1 MITARPILMAAPMV
15 RSTIKGRK
23 TQTRLCVSPGNIRFL
38 RGGINEP
45 IVKYSPAQQCLDE
58 ALSDPRNMRFIDNLL
73 TWDCPD
79 SAYVLAEPKYQVGDL
94 LWVKETWAVGKCAD
108 GLKPRELSRRCWIYE
123 NGGLWYEGQEPT
135 HPISPRGAPRSSMF
149 MPRWASRLTLE
160 LTDVRVERLQ
170 NISEE
175 DAEAEGIEYAI
186 RPFGDWKLI
195 PGIWDFEGLV
205 NDGEQRCDPPPAI
218 KYAYLW
224 NSINA
229 KAGTRW
235 ADNPWVWVLTFA
247 VHHANVDAVL
257 AQLTEVAA

>member
-1 MITARPILMAAPMV
+1 MITARPLLMAGPMV
-15 RSTIKGRK
+15 RSTIDGIK
-23 TQTRLCVSPGNIRFL
+23 TQTRRIVKPQPFLDAMGNFCSPGKKGQHSCWGQRIDGAPCTRDF
-38 RGGINEP
+38 
-45 IVKYSPAQQCLDE
+45 VKS
-58 ALSDPRNMRFIDNLL
+58 R
-73 TWDCPD
+73 CP
-79 SAYVLAEPKYQVGDL
+79 YGVPGDL
-94 LWVKETWAVGKCAD
+94 LYVKENHYITDDGHNEYAVFSAD
-108 GLKPRELSRRCWIYE
+108 ESKVREHAATLKRIKGTIPE
-123 NGGLWYEGQEPT
+123 NIWQKHAKLRPSI
-135 HPISPRGAPRSSMF
+135 H

-160 LTDVRVERLQ
+160 ITDVRVERLQ
-170 NISEE
+170 DISEE

-257 AQLTEVAA
+257 AQRAEVAA

>member
-1 MITARPILMAAPMV
+1 MTTARPLLMAAPMV
-15 RSTIKGRK
+15 RSTIEGRK
-23 TQTRLCVSPGNIRFL
+23 TQTRRTVKLPPWSTGNDGDVEIDERGIPQIIARTSGCFADIPL
-38 RGGINEP
+38 RY
-45 IVKYSPAQQCLDE
+45 KA
-58 ALSDPRNMRFIDNLL
+58 
-73 TWDCPD
+73 
-79 SAYVLAEPKYQVGDL
+79 GDL

-160 LTDVRVERLQ
+160 ITDVRVERLQ
-170 NISEE
+170 DISKS

-205 NDGEQRCDPPPAI
+205 NDGEQRGDPPPAI

>member
-1 MITARPILMAAPMV
+1 MTTARPILMSGPMV
-15 RSTIKGRK
+15 RSTIDGIK
-23 TQTRLCVSPGNIRFL
+23 TQTRL
-38 RGGINEP
+38 
-45 IVKYSPAQQCLDE
+45 IVKPQPFLDAMGNFCTPGKPGRSYACWGQHIDGSPCT
-58 ALSDPRNMRFIDNLL
+58 RNFTKSR
-73 TWDCPD
+73 CPYGK
-79 SAYVLAEPKYQVGDL
+79 SRDL

-170 NISEE
+170 DISEE

-257 AQLTEVAA
+257 AQRAEVAA

>member
-1 MITARPILMAAPMV
+1 MTTARPLLMAAPMV

-23 TQTRLCVSPGNIRFL
+23 TQTRRIAKFVPLREEYNLSFSGLEPMEIGANAWALGSPTRSSWEEKTERTLCPHG
-38 RGGINEP
+38 
-45 IVKYSPAQQCLDE
+45 KA
-58 ALSDPRNMRFIDNLL
+58 
-73 TWDCPD
+73 
-79 SAYVLAEPKYQVGDL
+79 GDL
-94 LWVKETWAVGKCAD
+94 LWVRETWAITDNVAGCDTPWPDRPHIKLTPDLVDRAVIWAAD
-108 GLKPRELSRRCWIYE
+108 GHWNWSDGDGFSSERSFWKPSI
-123 NGGLWYEGQEPT
+123 
-135 HPISPRGAPRSSMF
+135 H
-149 MPRWASRLTLE
+149 MPRKYSRLTLE
-160 LTDVRVERLQ
+160 ITDVRVERLQ
-170 NISEE
+170 DISKS

-195 PGIWDFEGLV
+195 PGIWDFDGLV
-205 NDGEQRCDPPPAI
+205 NDGEQRGDPPPAI

-257 AQLTEVAA
+257 AQRAEVAA

>member
-1 MITARPILMAAPMV
+1 MTTARPILMSGPMV
-15 RSTIKGRK
+15 RSTIDGIK
-23 TQTRLCVSPGNIRFL
+23 TQTRRIVKPQPFLDAMGNFCSPGKKGQHSCWGQRIDGAPCTRDFVKS
-38 RGGINEP
+38 RCPYGIP
-45 IVKYSPAQQCLDE
+45 
-58 ALSDPRNMRFIDNLL
+58 
-73 TWDCPD
+73 
-79 SAYVLAEPKYQVGDL
+79 GDL
-94 LWVKETWAVGKCAD
+94 LWVRETWAVGKCAD

-160 LTDVRVERLQ
+160 ITDVRVERLQ
-170 NISEE
+170 DISKS

-205 NDGEQRCDPPPAI
+205 NDGEQRGDPPPAI

>member
-1 MITARPILMAAPMV
+1 MTTARPLLMAAPMV
-15 RSTIKGRK
+15 RSTIEGRK
-23 TQTRLCVSPGNIRFL
+23 TQTRRTVKLPPWSTGDDGDVEIDERGIPQIIARTSGCFADIPL
-38 RGGINEP
+38 RY
-45 IVKYSPAQQCLDE
+45 KA
-58 ALSDPRNMRFIDNLL
+58 
-73 TWDCPD
+73 
-79 SAYVLAEPKYQVGDL
+79 GDL
-94 LWVKETWAVGKCAD
+94 LYVKETFAHVANFPPTVRYYATD
-108 GLKPRELSRRCWIYE
+108 DVHELRKKQPSI
-123 NGGLWYEGQEPT
+123 
-135 HPISPRGAPRSSMF
+135 H

-160 LTDVRVERLQ
+160 ITDVRVERLQ
-170 NISEE
+170 DISEE

-247 VHHANVDAVL
+247 VHHANVDTVI
-257 AQLTEVAA
+257 AQRAEVAA